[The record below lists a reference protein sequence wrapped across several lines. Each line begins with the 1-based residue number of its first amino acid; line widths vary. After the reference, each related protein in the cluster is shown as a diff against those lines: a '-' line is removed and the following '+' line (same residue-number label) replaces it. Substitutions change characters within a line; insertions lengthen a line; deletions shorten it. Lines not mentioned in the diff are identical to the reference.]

1 MTIDAT
7 VRRLLY
13 IINIVLDQLEERI
26 ARLEARLMINVQSV
40 DIVV

>member
-1 MTIDAT
+1 MI
-7 VRRLLY
+7 Y